1 MNQMPIKGEQLSK
14 IPTLLPDLTTQCKPP
29 TMCFGWVIG
38 ADEIEQLGRAKGQ
51 YMELT
56 PVDYYEPED
65 PDRPQDVDAVFEDG
79 VYEVRGEP
87 YFSPEWTADRL
98 LLQAKKELRLNDKY
112 VGRCPYFTTDGV
124 NSGFDQRDTVF
135 VSIYTNLDLLPQQQ
149 AKAPLPTRDD
159 IKRMQEWLGLK
170 GEHREPGWWFSV
182 VGLARTSWRQYWI
195 EGDM

>member
-14 IPTLLPDLTTQCKPP
+14 IPTLLPDLTAQCKPP

-65 PDRPQDVDAVFEDG
+65 PDRPQDVDAVFEYG

-87 YFSPEWTADRL
+87 YFSPEWTADGL
-98 LLQAKKELRLNDKY
+98 LLLRPKRSCDLTINML
-112 VGRCPYFTTDGV
+112 GV
-124 NSGFDQRDTVF
+124 VLISRQTA
-135 VSIYTNLDLLPQQQ
+135 SPLDLTKEILC
-149 AKAPLPTRDD
+149 
-159 IKRMQEWLGLK
+159 
-170 GEHREPGWWFSV
+170 S
-182 VGLARTSWRQYWI
+182 
-195 EGDM
+195 